1 MERDR
6 QEEEEGRNMNGEEN
20 RRERERREERKKEK
34 PALGSRDLVW
44 YPTPPWCALAC
55 THILGTPP
63 YGMRWEDRR
72 EMDRA
77 RRWEERERERK
88 KLVGHIQVQTGV
100 FVHSLLPNLMSK
112 PPSTCQ

>member
-1 MERDR
+1 MARDR
-6 QEEEEGRNMNGEEN
+6 QEEEEGRNTNGEEKQG
-20 RRERERREERKKEK
+20 EERKKEK

-72 EMDRA
+72 EMDGA
-77 RRWEERERERK
+77 RRWEEREKGNERNSWGAYK
-88 KLVGHIQVQTGV
+88 CRGGAGV
-100 FVHSLLPNLMSK
+100 FVHSLLLNLMSK
-112 PPSTCQ
+112 PPSTCR

>member
-1 MERDR
+1 
-6 QEEEEGRNMNGEEN
+6 MNGGG
-20 RRERERREERKKEK
+20 RTERREEERERKKEK

-55 THILGTPP
+55 THILGTPL
-63 YGMRWEDRR
+63 YGMRWEEKR

-77 RRWEERERERK
+77 RRWEEREREGTK
-88 KLVGHIQVQTGV
+88 ETCGAHTSAEAAGV

-112 PPSTCQ
+112 PPSTCR

>member
-1 MERDR
+1 MGRDR
-6 QEEEEGRNMNGEEN
+6 QKEEEGRNMIGDEEQT
-20 RRERERREERKKEK
+20 EERKKEK

-72 EMDRA
+72 EMDR
-77 RRWEERERERK
+77 ERK
-88 KLVGHIQVQTGV
+88 GTKETRRAYTSVEAAGV

-112 PPSTCQ
+112 SPSTCR

>member
-1 MERDR
+1 MGRDKK
-6 QEEEEGRNMNGEEN
+6 EEEEGRNMNGEEQ
-20 RRERERREERKKEK
+20 REERKKEK

-77 RRWEERERERK
+77 RRWKERERERK
-88 KLVGHIQVQTGV
+88 KLVGRIQVQRRRAY
-100 FVHSLLPNLMSK
+100 S
-112 PPSTCQ
+112 STHCYLI